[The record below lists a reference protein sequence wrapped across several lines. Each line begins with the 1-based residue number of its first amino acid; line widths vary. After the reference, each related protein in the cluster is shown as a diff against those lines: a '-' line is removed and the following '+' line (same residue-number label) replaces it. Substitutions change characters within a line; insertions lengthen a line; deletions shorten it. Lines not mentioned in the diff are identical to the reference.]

1 MMKKGLIFAAGVVV
15 GGTFVTIA
23 IPYMVAVVV
32 ATKGDVCKVRYKEPG
47 SKVVSQNDYLV
58 YGTDRVKI
66 MVLKEEEGSN
76 ETESTEA
83 CEDSTPDSREQ

>member
-15 GGTFVTIA
+15 GGTAMTFVF
-23 IPYMVAVVV
+23 PYMIGCAVA
-32 ATKGDVCKVRYKEPG
+32 AKGEVWKVRHTEPG
-47 SKVVSQNDYLV
+47 SKVVVQNDYLV
-58 YGTDRVKI
+58 YGTDKMKI